1 MEHENIFIKK
11 ILDMPI
17 SKRNKIAFSYIENNK
32 VIETIT
38 YNKILNDIDIY
49 SKYFKSL
56 NLADRVCILY
66 LQAGVDFLPILFGC
80 IEANLKPIIRTI
92 GQSVSKDKII
102 NQIEELKNEMPFI
115 NLIITNCE
123 FEDFNIICNKCKIN
137 FIDLKNKDINLN
149 FNNISKDIDGD
160 IILLTSGSTKVSKG
174 VQISI
179 KELEENV
186 KFCQSLW
193 DINENDICMNW
204 MPHSHIYGLVT
215 GFLLPV
221 YTGSSSYIMSPKEFS
236 LKFDTFFEAL
246 SKFNITNTH
255 TPASNFFLEKGIEYV
270 IKNQPSNFDL
280 SKLKTVSLGGEAI
293 NYKLLESFLENLSKY
308 GFNFNAFSPNY
319 GMSEIS
325 GLLCAIKINESVKT
339 IVVDEYDLKF
349 NNTVNITNK
358 FNSCTLVSV
367 GKVSCDNVIMFEPF
381 TYNRLPNKTIGEIVI
396 NVPSLSNGYINKND
410 NANFVEYNNDIYY
423 RTGDLGF
430 VDENNYLFVTGR
442 LKEIIKIKGKNISPY
457 EIENCLLNSEFKEF
471 INNVVVFSKK
481 DKIDSSEE
489 IGIFTETSAISE
501 NDDIIKKKML
511 NLIDKKLQIKVDCT
525 NVLFLRKNRI
535 PRFSNGKISRKKCN
549 ELFQKIMEDENEKS

>member
-1 MEHENIFIKK
+1 MECENIFIKK
-11 ILDMPI
+11 ILDMPM

-49 SKYFKSL
+49 SKYFESL
-56 NLADRVCILY
+56 NLTDRVCILY

-255 TPASNFFLEKGIEYV
+255 TPASNLFLEKGIEYV

>member
-1 MEHENIFIKK
+1 MERENIFIKK

-92 GQSVSKDKII
+92 GQSVSKDKVI

-179 KELEENV
+179 KELKENV

-236 LKFDTFFEAL
+236 LKFDTFFEGL

-255 TPASNFFLEKGIEYV
+255 TPASNLFLEKGIEYV

-308 GFNFNAFSPNY
+308 GFNPNAFSPNY

-381 TYNRLPNKTIGEIVI
+381 TYNRLPNKTIGEIII

>member
-1 MEHENIFIKK
+1 
-11 ILDMPI
+11 MPI

-92 GQSVSKDKII
+92 GQSVSKDKVI

-123 FEDFNIICNKCKIN
+123 FEDFNIICDKCKIN

-221 YTGSSSYIMSPKEFS
+221 YTRSSSYIMSPKEFS
-236 LKFDTFFEAL
+236 LKFDTFFEGL

-255 TPASNFFLEKGIEYV
+255 TPASNLFLEKGIEYV

-308 GFNFNAFSPNY
+308 GFNPNAFSPNY

>member
-1 MEHENIFIKK
+1 MERENIFIKK

-92 GQSVSKDKII
+92 GQSVSKDKVI

-123 FEDFNIICNKCKIN
+123 FEDFNIICDKCKIN

-221 YTGSSSYIMSPKEFS
+221 YTRSSSYIMSPKEFS
-236 LKFDTFFEAL
+236 LKFDTFFEGL

-255 TPASNFFLEKGIEYV
+255 TPASNLFLEKGIEYV

-308 GFNFNAFSPNY
+308 GFNPNAFSPNY

>member
-1 MEHENIFIKK
+1 MERENIFIKK

-49 SKYFKSL
+49 SKHLKSL

-92 GQSVSKDKII
+92 GQSVSKDKVI

-115 NLIITNCE
+115 DLIITNCE
-123 FEDFNIICNKCKIN
+123 FEDFNIICDKCKIN

-179 KELEENV
+179 KKLEENV

-193 DINENDICMNW
+193 GINENDICMNW

-236 LKFDTFFEAL
+236 LKFDTFFEGL

-255 TPASNFFLEKGIEYV
+255 TPASNLFLEKGIEYI

-293 NYKLLESFLENLSKY
+293 NYKLLELFLETLSKY
-308 GFNFNAFSPNY
+308 GFNPNAFSPNY

-410 NANFVEYNNDIYY
+410 NANFVNYNNDIYY

-442 LKEIIKIKGKNISPY
+442 LKEIIKIKGKNMSPY

-489 IGIFTETSAISE
+489 IGIFIETSAISE
-501 NDDIIKKKML
+501 NDVIIKKKML
-511 NLIDKKLQIKVDCT
+511 NLIDEKLQIKVEYT

>member
-1 MEHENIFIKK
+1 MERENIFIKK

-32 VIETIT
+32 IIETIT

-56 NLADRVCILY
+56 NLVDRVCILY
-66 LQAGVDFLPILFGC
+66 LQAGVDFLSILFGC

-92 GQSVSKDKII
+92 GQSVSKDKVI

-137 FIDLKNKDINLN
+137 FIDLKNKDVNLN

-236 LKFDTFFEAL
+236 LKFDTFFEGL

-255 TPASNFFLEKGIEYV
+255 TPASNLFLEKGIEYV

-308 GFNFNAFSPNY
+308 RFNSNAFSPNY

-396 NVPSLSNGYINKND
+396 SVPSLSNGYINKND
-410 NANFVEYNNDIYY
+410 NANFVKYNNDIYY

-489 IGIFTETSAISE
+489 IGIFIETSAISE

-511 NLIDKKLQIKVDCT
+511 NLIDEKLQIKVDYT

>member
-1 MEHENIFIKK
+1 
-11 ILDMPI
+11 
-17 SKRNKIAFSYIENNK
+17 
-32 VIETIT
+32 
-38 YNKILNDIDIY
+38 
-49 SKYFKSL
+49 
-56 NLADRVCILY
+56 
-66 LQAGVDFLPILFGC
+66 
-80 IEANLKPIIRTI
+80 
-92 GQSVSKDKII
+92 
-102 NQIEELKNEMPFI
+102 
-115 NLIITNCE
+115 
-123 FEDFNIICNKCKIN
+123 
-137 FIDLKNKDINLN
+137 
-149 FNNISKDIDGD
+149 
-160 IILLTSGSTKVSKG
+160 
-174 VQISI
+174 
-179 KELEENV
+179 
-186 KFCQSLW
+186 
-193 DINENDICMNW
+193 MNW

-221 YTGSSSYIMSPKEFS
+221 YTRSSSYIMSPKEFS
-236 LKFDTFFEAL
+236 LKFDTFFEGL

-255 TPASNFFLEKGIEYV
+255 TPASNLFLEKGIEYV

-308 GFNFNAFSPNY
+308 GFNHNAFSPNY

>member
-1 MEHENIFIKK
+1 MERENIFIKK

-92 GQSVSKDKII
+92 GQSVSKDKVI

-123 FEDFNIICNKCKIN
+123 FEDFNIICDKCKIN

-179 KELEENV
+179 NELEENV

-221 YTGSSSYIMSPKEFS
+221 YTRSSSYIMSPKEFS
-236 LKFDTFFEAL
+236 LKFDTFFEGL

-255 TPASNFFLEKGIEYV
+255 TPASNLFLEKGIEYV

-308 GFNFNAFSPNY
+308 GFNPNAFSPNY

>member
-1 MEHENIFIKK
+1 MERENIFIKK

-17 SKRNKIAFSYIENNK
+17 SKRNKTAFSYIENNK

-92 GQSVSKDKII
+92 GQSVSKDKVI

-123 FEDFNIICNKCKIN
+123 FEDFNIICDKCKIN

-221 YTGSSSYIMSPKEFS
+221 YTRSSSYIMSPKEFS
-236 LKFDTFFEAL
+236 LKFDTFFEGL

-255 TPASNFFLEKGIEYV
+255 TPASNLFLEKGIEYV

-308 GFNFNAFSPNY
+308 GFNPNAFSPNY